1 MKLWSR
7 EALTLGGIYSVLS
20 TPFLMLKTPMVEQ
33 IALSLFAMFIICMFL
48 LYSPKF
54 SLWIGKQT
62 DNFPKLSYYLMS
74 VGWLPYFLIIGPL
87 AIFICAVVFSWND
100 NVLNRTIGVFNLI
113 CSWGLP
119 FSLIV
124 AYIRIK
130 TKIRL

>member
-20 TPFLMLKTPMVEQ
+20 TTFLMLKSPMAEQ

-54 SLWIGKQT
+54 SLWVGKQT

-87 AIFICAVVFSWND
+87 AIFICAGVFTWD
-100 NVLNRTIGVFNLI
+100 DDILNRTMSVFNLI

-119 FSLIV
+119 VSLIV

>member
-20 TPFLMLKTPMVEQ
+20 TPFLMPKTPMAEQ

-54 SLWIGKQT
+54 SLWVGKQT

-87 AIFICAVVFSWND
+87 AIFICAGVFTWD
-100 NVLNRTIGVFNLI
+100 DDILNRTMSVFNLI

-119 FSLIV
+119 VSLIV

>member
-20 TPFLMLKTPMVEQ
+20 TPFLMLKTPMAEQ

-54 SLWIGKQT
+54 SLWVGKQT

-74 VGWLPYFLIIGPL
+74 IGWLPYFLIIGPL
-87 AIFICAVVFSWND
+87 AIFICAGVFAWD
-100 NVLNRTIGVFNLI
+100 DDILNSTMSVFNLI

-119 FSLIV
+119 VSLIV